1 MSAPTTPENSINPEN
16 SGGPANAAGPGY
28 FANTER
34 VGARAA
40 TAPVQPQVA
49 GQPPVPEGAEP
60 VTAGSAGQQ
69 VPPKVKNAIIAGGI
83 GLAVGFGLLGFG
95 AGYVVGH
102 DNSSGQ
108 SQMGGPGGNG
118 GGMPGMNGGG
128 MGQNGAGMGATG
140 NHRSD
145 SRARRPTG
153 RQVSFPTARRP
164 PGSFPVANRVRPANR
179 VKPARRAHR
188 PVDRGCSPGGPCGD
202 RSFLTTVG
210 VGA

>member
-16 SGGPANAAGPGY
+16 SGGPANAAGPGN
-28 FANTER
+28 FENTER

-49 GQPPVPEGAEP
+49 VQPPVPEGVEP
-60 VTAGSAGQQ
+60 VTAGSAAHQ

-108 SQMGGPGGNG
+108 SQIGGPGGNG

-128 MGQNGAGMGATG
+128 MGQNGAGMGNNGQPPFGQHGQSPNGQTG
-140 NHRSD
+140 QLPNGQ
-145 SRARRPTG
+145 APTG
-153 RQVSFPTARRP
+153 QL
-164 PGSFPVANRVRPANR
+164 
-179 VKPARRAHR
+179 
-188 PVDRGCSPGGPCGD
+188 PGGQQGQT
-202 RSFLTTVG
+202 SQQGQTGQAGTQTS
-210 VGA
+210 

>member
-28 FANTER
+28 FENTER

-49 GQPPVPEGAEP
+49 GQPPVQEGAEP
-60 VTAGSAGQQ
+60 VTAGSAARQ

-128 MGQNGAGMGATG
+128 MGQTGGGMGQNGGGMGQNGGGMGSNGQSPFGQQGQAPNGQTG
-140 NHRSD
+140 QLPNGQ
-145 SRARRPTG
+145 APTG
-153 RQVSFPTARRP
+153 QL
-164 PGSFPVANRVRPANR
+164 
-179 VKPARRAHR
+179 
-188 PVDRGCSPGGPCGD
+188 PGGQQGQT
-202 RSFLTTVG
+202 SQQGQTGQAGTQTS
-210 VGA
+210 